1 MTRETPM
8 RVVVWAGLQEKFKR
22 YVKAGLKLG
31 IYDPEDFGMFFDF
44 NSGDLRADCGIH
56 RLALSK
62 ARDDFFSHVRETLQR
77 EFKLVDAHETRNYGK
92 VTRALIM
99 PYIGDSSHWP
109 IFRVR
114 ISPYHANGCA
124 ILDLKYESQTPQ
136 ELLQTD
142 PMMPVVKRTYE
153 LVDVMGITDFFC
165 RSINVPY
172 LPLFSQTA
180 GTTFRPE
187 NYATL

>member
-1 MTRETPM
+1 
-8 RVVVWAGLQEKFKR
+8 
-22 YVKAGLKLG
+22 
-31 IYDPEDFGMFFDF
+31 
-44 NSGDLRADCGIH
+44 
-56 RLALSK
+56 
-62 ARDDFFSHVRETLQR
+62 
-77 EFKLVDAHETRNYGK
+77 
-92 VTRALIM
+92 M